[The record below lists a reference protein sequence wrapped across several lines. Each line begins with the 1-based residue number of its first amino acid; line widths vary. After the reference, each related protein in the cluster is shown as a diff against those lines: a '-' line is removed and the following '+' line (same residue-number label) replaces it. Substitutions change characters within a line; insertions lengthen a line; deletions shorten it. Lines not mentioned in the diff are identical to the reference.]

1 MIRNYIAQKN
11 ENPVKKGDILEIY
24 TDGASRGNP
33 GSAACAYII
42 VKDGDIIKQSSKFIG
57 QATNNTAEYHAI
69 INALKDA
76 EKYTR
81 SELKVFS
88 DSELVIR
95 QINKEYRIKKTHLSQ
110 LCSEVY
116 SLVQKFEKVEFFN
129 VGRENK
135 FIKQADKLC
144 NDRLDRQFGKASKEY
159 KKSNGGDE

>member
-1 MIRNYIAQKN
+1 MIRKYTAQKN
-11 ENPVKKGDILEIY
+11 ENPVKKQDILEIY
-24 TDGASRGNP
+24 TDGAARGNP

-42 VKDGDIIKQSSKFIG
+42 IKDGDIIKQSSEFIG
-57 QATNNTAEYHAI
+57 HSTNNTAEYHAI

-81 SELKVFS
+81 WEIKIFS

-116 SLVQKFEKVEFFN
+116 LLVQKFEKVEFFH

-144 NDRLDRQFGKASKEY
+144 NDCLDRQFGKASKE
-159 KKSNGGDE
+159 D

>member
-1 MIRNYIAQKN
+1 MLRNYIAQKD
-11 ENPVKKGDILEIY
+11 ENPVRKGDILEIY
-24 TDGASRGNP
+24 TDGAARGNP
-33 GSAACAYII
+33 GPAACAYILI
-42 VKDGDIIKQSSKFIG
+42 KQGNIIKQNSEFIG
-57 QATNNTAEYHAI
+57 HATNNTAEYHAI

-81 SELKVFS
+81 WGIKIFS

-135 FIKQADKLC
+135 FIKQTDKLC
-144 NDRLDRQFGKASKEY
+144 NDCLDQQFGRTSKE
-159 KKSNGGDE
+159 D